1 MRTRMRSFM
10 CANTKGLE
18 VVVAKEV
25 QAEAHHAVCDIAV
38 ETDCFPVVVREVF
51 AQLPV
56 DVVGRKKG
64 IAERPGQLR
73 ADRPVDEAGVFS
85 LRAEGCKPM
94 EHALIVG
101 LFIGDEDKGPVG
113 SRWLQLQGVYEGFA
127 EGAGECAAL

>member
-1 MRTRMRSFM
+1 M

-113 SRWLQLQGVYEGFA
+113 SGGCSCRACTRVSRKERASAPRSKGIRR
-127 EGAGECAAL
+127 